1 MSQTWHTCKP
11 FFTPSV
17 LQVWYTVYHRQDIPC
32 SIGVICRLHLGIAD
46 MTHRSSQTGLALQ
59 HGCKLLFTPR
69 CRRYDTPRSAA
80 DISSLCSAVFCIF
93 MQYSI
98 SLIAIF
104 LINEFLFLP
113 LFFLVQQGLLL
124 LLPYTKKRCISFD
137 TPLLFGNYQ
146 REMFYFSDMVI
157 FCMAASA
164 NWVVTILS

>member
-1 MSQTWHTCKP
+1 MQHRCNLP
-11 FFTPSV
+11 FTPRCRKYDTPFIAGRTR
-17 LQVWYTVYHRQDIPC
+17 LC
-32 SIGVICRLHLGIAD
+32 SMGVTCRLHLGIAD
-46 MTHRSSQTGLALQ
+46 MTHPSSQTGLALQ
-59 HGCKLLFTPR
+59 HGCNLPFTPR
-69 CRRYDTPRSAA
+69 YRRYDTPRSAA
-80 DISSLCSAVFCIF
+80 DISSLCSAVLCIF
-93 MQYSI
+93 MQSSI
-98 SLIAIF
+98 FLIAIF
-104 LINEFLFLP
+104 LINEFFLP